1 MIQTPVSGTCFLAGY
16 ISHQNLYG
24 HSFPSAALLF
34 HFAFCFSRSFHETR
48 PPEARRGFLGGR
60 HGANPSITDAT
71 KGLGD
76 TKLIISR
83 KRKATA
89 PTPNTTRS
97 PTNGDLIA
105 TEAVMKIVNMSPKIS
120 TGSRSSGTYLPI
132 YRVVRDCGKASY
144 MQKTKKPNSAA
155 RLRSTDGCA
164 DVTVEPYEL
173 QRLLPPLHT
182 RRKKNSVAEKPISRT
197 KTVIS
202 VTGRLCS
209 GAKRPCF
216 VTNTHWSFSKRT
228 CLATNPYWFATNRHC
243 FTANQPCFGATQH
256 YFVITQHCF
265 VVNRHRFVANQCC
278 FVGNQCCFVAK
289 TTYFMTPQLPVVSTR
304 KATHLQGH
312 FALR

>member
-1 MIQTPVSGTCFLAGY
+1 MKFEKTFTKVGFTPAVDRVGEALPARQTPEF
-16 ISHQNLYG
+16 Q
-24 HSFPSAALLF
+24 FPV
-34 HFAFCFSRSFHETR
+34 RRRDTDIRMTR
-48 PPEARRGFLGGR
+48 TPTAVIV
-60 HGANPSITDAT
+60 HATDANPSITHAT

-76 TKLIISR
+76 TKLIISL

-105 TEAVMKIVNMSPKIS
+105 TEAAMKIVNMSPKIS

-132 YRVVRDCGKASY
+132 YRVVRDFGKASY
-144 MQKTKKPNSAA
+144 MQKAKKPNSAA

-164 DVTVEPYEL
+164 DVTVEPYKL
-173 QRLLPPLHT
+173 QRLLPRLHIS

-228 CLATNPYWFATNRHC
+228 CLATNPYRFATNRHC
-243 FTANQPCFGATQH
+243 FSANQPCFAATQH
-256 YFVITQHCF
+256 CFVITQHCF
-265 VVNRHRFVANQCC
+265 VVNRHRFVA
-278 FVGNQCCFVAK
+278 NQCCFVAK

-304 KATHLQGH
+304 KATYLRGH